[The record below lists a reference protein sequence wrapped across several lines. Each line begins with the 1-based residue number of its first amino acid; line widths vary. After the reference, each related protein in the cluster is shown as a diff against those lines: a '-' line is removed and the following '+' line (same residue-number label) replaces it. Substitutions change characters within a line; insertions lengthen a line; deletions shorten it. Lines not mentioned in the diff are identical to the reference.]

1 LRQYELS
8 ETEWKIAE
16 QLQHALRDATLF
28 FSRDTPNLAT
38 VIPAMEHM
46 SNMLDGCIR
55 DEVKYEEPIRIALSL
70 AKRTLTKY
78 YNLTDAAD
86 TYRIAMVLHPRY
98 KTAYFKQ
105 LNWTR
110 AYIES
115 TRKLV
120 RAEYD

>member
-1 LRQYELS
+1 MGGLPRTQIF
-8 ETEWKIAE
+8 K
-16 QLQHALRDATLF
+16 DATLF

-86 TYRIAMVLHPRY
+86 TYRIAMGMTPPACLYTKSVLIPSPIS
-98 KTAYFKQ
+98 TSPTLQDCLLQAAQ
-105 LNWTR
+105 LDTSI
-110 AYIES
+110 Y
-115 TRKLV
+115 
-120 RAEYD
+120 